1 MEFTCIMCPMG
12 CSLKVEKKGDEV
24 VVTGNTCKRGEMYG
38 KQEFVAPK
46 RVVTSLV
53 RIAGGGVV
61 SVKTSDLVVKNR
73 IFDVLD
79 LLKTVEV
86 KKPIHIGDVIV
97 KDALKTGVDVVAT
110 GEKL

>member
-12 CSLKVEKKGDEV
+12 CSLKVEKTDGEV
-24 VVTGNTCKRGEMYG
+24 IVSGNTCKRGEMYG

-53 RIAGGGVV
+53 RVRGGGVV
-61 SVKTSDLVVKNR
+61 SVKTADLVDKNR
-73 IFDVLD
+73 IFDILD
-79 LLKTVEV
+79 LLKTVEAE
-86 KKPIHIGDVIV
+86 KPIHIGDVIV
-97 KDALKTGVDVVAT
+97 ENALGTGVNVVAT